1 MILGMLKTRS
11 LKSVLVGI
19 SKEFGKV
26 SEEQLGD
33 QFDALMADSPETGA
47 AAQGASAP
55 GTENDAM
62 APPAMGRGSPGPVHS
77 GHDRR
82 GAQRRHGPYRGAG

>member
-1 MILGMLKTRS
+1 MYGSLMLNDTRVRTGHMILGMLKTRS

-47 AAQGASAP
+47 AAQGSLC
-55 GTENDAM
+55 
-62 APPAMGRGSPGPVHS
+62 S
-77 GHDRR
+77 GH
-82 GAQRRHGPYRGAG
+82 GK

>member
-1 MILGMLKTRS
+1 MLKTRS

-33 QFDALMADSPETGA
+33 QFDTLMADSPETGA

-62 APPAMGRGSPGPVHS
+62 ACRPPWVRGKPWPNS
-77 GHDRR
+77 
-82 GAQRRHGPYRGAG
+82 QWT